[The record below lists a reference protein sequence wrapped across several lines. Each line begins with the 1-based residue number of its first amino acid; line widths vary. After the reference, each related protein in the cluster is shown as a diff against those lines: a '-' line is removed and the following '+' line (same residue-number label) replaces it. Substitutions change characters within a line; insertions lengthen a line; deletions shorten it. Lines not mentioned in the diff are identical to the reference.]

1 MYLVGCE
8 QFVCVD
14 DDDGLQIRVRNAQL
28 DDANLLLHSPT
39 VFVRGLTPV
48 CEWKCQL
55 IHRHGGIACW
65 DLAALAGHLR
75 FDMNPAGNPSAA
87 PDFAF
92 ASPHKLLGG
101 PGSPGLL
108 LAKRSWMLN
117 PVPSVPGGGVVF
129 YVSDAHHSYI
139 QNGEER
145 EEAGTPDIVG
155 CIRAGMVYLVHSWL
169 DPVKLQAAESSMAHR
184 LASAWG
190 KHPLIDILGG
200 ERGWGVGSDGE
211 GGGGGGGGRR
221 GVEGGEGGVG
231 RGGGQRVGII
241 SFCVRY
247 GNGTNGGTGLYLHHN
262 FVCRV
267 LNDVWGI
274 QARGGCACAG
284 PYAQHLLGM
293 DARLSDRFSSC
304 LERSGQEILRPG
316 FARVGVHF
324 TMSAHEL
331 EVLEKA
337 VLWVADH
344 GWRLLAAYTFQV
356 GLGCWSL
363 LCAVLETLKY
373 FCVLIRVFLDLNHE
387 WSFLRSP
394 LMKKPT
400 NCSRFVLTTSE
411 TGGDGRV
418 EAQA

>member
-1 MYLVGCE
+1 
-8 QFVCVD
+8 
-14 DDDGLQIRVRNAQL
+14 
-28 DDANLLLHSPT
+28 
-39 VFVRGLTPV
+39 
-48 CEWKCQL
+48 
-55 IHRHGGIACW
+55 
-65 DLAALAGHLR
+65 
-75 FDMNPAGNPSAA
+75 
-87 PDFAF
+87 
-92 ASPHKLLGG
+92 
-101 PGSPGLL
+101 
-108 LAKRSWMLN
+108 MLN

-129 YVSDAHHSYI
+129 YVSDKIHSYI

-155 CIRAGMVYLVHSWL
+155 CIRSGMVYLVHSWL
-169 DPVKLQAAESSMAHR
+169 DPVKLEAAESSMAYR
-184 LASAWG
+184 LARAWG
-190 KHPLIDILGG
+190 KHPNIDILGG

-211 GGGGGGGGRR
+211 GGGVGGGGR
-221 GVEGGEGGVG
+221 GGGGSAGGVG
-231 RGGGQRVGII
+231 RGGKRVGII

-247 GNGTNGGTGLYLHHN
+247 GNNTNGGTGLYLHHN

-267 LNDVWGI
+267 LNDVWGV

-293 DARLSDRFSSC
+293 DGRLSERFSAC

-356 GLGCWSL
+356 GIGVLKFL
-363 LCAVLETLKY
+363 FAVLET
-373 FCVLIRVFLDLNHE
+373 FSCFRVWFRVFRFAFRVEFMHAVHE
-387 WSFLRSP
+387 NAD
-394 LMKKPT
+394 
-400 NCSRFVLTTSE
+400 NCSMFGLTTYE

-418 EAQA
+418 AAQA